1 MCSKSIFGILV
12 GHYDFW
18 SSILDVCFTFSF
30 KINQINLLDVNI
42 ETVLRKNQINAKT
55 FQNGTNKKKMQNLNC
70 SNFNLGDKMCFIP
83 SSYKHCNTSFS
94 KF

>member
-42 ETVLRKNQINAKT
+42 ETVLRKNQIKAKT
-55 FQNGTNKKKMQNLNC
+55 FQNGTNKKKNAKPEL
-70 SNFNLGDKMCFIP
+70 LKL
-83 SSYKHCNTSFS
+83 
-94 KF
+94 